1 MKQKL
6 HYLTLALV
14 PVALMASG
22 MAIYF
27 HR

>member
-14 PVALMASG
+14 PVALMVSG